1 MTSLESLRQQ
11 LSDLLILNHGDIR
24 ITEYPQVV
32 ADARELGFNTG
43 QLSQLIQQL
52 YSETDWRPFE
62 VINTRLEII
71 FRRGIITTEQFEEM
85 VLLAEDKINRNIVQK
100 YVISELTKRGFK
112 PRETNH
118 PDPIS
123 IHNKWM
129 TDLVWEEY
137 KESLIEVEWLG
148 QKANSLTKLGEISF
162 QNKEDAKY
170 FLRNGNYLPG
180 LVTALSKSATKADAF
195 ARIIEDEF
203 DSEKKYLRVLYRLN
217 PRLPFRFQD
226 KSYTS
231 ILELLREACSTY
243 ESYNALLESYRKG
256 ELQIWIQESDPA
268 IASNLGTQYNLN
280 NFLGFLY
287 KTDSRLPF
295 YINHNR
301 YQTPEELT
309 EHARKDFA
317 IWPDIAQSI
326 ADKSLGEWFAGIGK
340 DDWNDQIEN
349 SYSYISNAGYYFQN
363 EINLGVVQA
372 LLHIIEPLSEKPRL
386 HTDQQKVQLL
396 SINGGTTLNHGIGLV
411 LENQGYIKVK
421 AYFKFIKGGISLDKD
436 IFEFNSLKGK
446 ERDTINIIID
456 TLLLQKDQIYNLELV
471 VSSVYQ
477 DIIIPVEIKVVF
489 PKKAY
494 IAKMVLYSFLTALYF
509 GVFRFLLGIFLND
522 KDWILDYP
530 HDGNPGN
537 AIGNAPLISFFLF
550 LFFILGGIFSFRLV
564 KKFEKI

>member
-32 ADARELGFNTG
+32 SDARELGLNPG

-52 YSETDWRPFE
+52 YAEIDWRPFE
-62 VINTRLEII
+62 VINTRLEIT
-71 FRRGIITTEQFEEM
+71 FRKGIITTGQFDEM
-85 VLLAEDKINRNIVQK
+85 VVLAGDKINKKIVEE
-100 YVISELTKRGFK
+100 YVISELSKRGFK

-118 PDPIS
+118 PDPLS
-123 IHNKWM
+123 IQNKWM

-162 QNKEDAKY
+162 ENKEDAKY

-180 LVTALSKSATKADAF
+180 LVTALSKSATKADEF

-217 PRLPFRFQD
+217 PRLPFHFQG

-231 ILELLREACSTY
+231 IPELLQEACSTY
-243 ESYNALLESYRKG
+243 ENYNALLESYRKG
-256 ELQIWIQESDPA
+256 ELQIWIQESDPV
-268 IASNLGTQYNLN
+268 IALNLGTLYNLN
-280 NFLGFLY
+280 NFLRFLY
-287 KTDSRLPF
+287 QTDSRLPF
-295 YINHNR
+295 FINHNR
-301 YQTPEELT
+301 YQTPEKLT
-309 EHARKDFA
+309 EHARRDFA
-317 IWPDIAQSI
+317 IWPEIAQSI

-340 DDWNDQIEN
+340 NDWNEQIEN

-363 EINLGVVQA
+363 EINMGVVQA

-386 HTDQQKVQLL
+386 QTDQQKVQLL
-396 SINGGTTLNHGIGLV
+396 AINGGTTLTHSISVNLQ
-411 LENQGYIKVK
+411 NRGYMKVK
-421 AYFKFIKGGISLDKD
+421 VYFKFIKGGISLARDT
-436 IFEFNSLKGK
+436 FEFNSLNGK
-446 ERDTINIIID
+446 ASDNIDILID
-456 TLLLQKDQIYNLELV
+456 TLQLQKDQVYNLELV

-477 DIIIPVEIKVVF
+477 DIIIPVDIKVVF

-494 IAKMVLYSFLTALYF
+494 ITRLVLYSFLTALYF
-509 GVFRFLLGIFLND
+509 GAFRYLLGVFLND

-550 LFFILGGIFSFRLV
+550 LFFILGAIFSFRLV